1 MGTRWKLDPV
11 GRFVQRRESQVVGG
25 SEGDVGRNT
34 GLVAVPARAGRDAVG
49 PRPDERQK
57 SWVSIDLSASSE
69 DLHHGRRASAGYD
82 GPRSPRRA
90 FATST
95 ASAIAHDTP
104 KRISF
109 GMPCADSFWAR
120 AWICRTTR
128 GNGFRLK

>member
-1 MGTRWKLDPV
+1 MG
-11 GRFVQRRESQVVGG
+11 GAA
-25 SEGDVGRNT
+25 GDVGRNT
-34 GLVAVPARAGRDAVG
+34 RLVAAPAGGGRDAVG

-57 SWVSIDLSASSE
+57 SWVTIDLSASSE
-69 DLHHGRRASAGYD
+69 NLHHGERASAGYD
-82 GPRSPRRA
+82 EARSPRRA

-95 ASAIAHDTP
+95 ASATAHDTP

-120 AWICRTTR
+120 AWIWRTTR